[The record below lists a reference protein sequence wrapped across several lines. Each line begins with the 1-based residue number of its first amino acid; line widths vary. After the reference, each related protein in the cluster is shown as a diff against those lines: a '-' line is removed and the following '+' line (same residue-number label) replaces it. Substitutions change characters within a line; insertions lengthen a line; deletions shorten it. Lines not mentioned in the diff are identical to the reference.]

1 MPILIDGNNLMYSLP
16 SGERER
22 AEVRRLTL
30 DLTRRERISVI
41 LVFDGP
47 PPETRAEREFL
58 GSVEIRYS
66 GSLSADDAIVGI
78 IRKSRAP
85 RNWKVV
91 TDDRELR
98 QRVRVLGAACLSCSE
113 WKNRRRR
120 RSVRQRNTDR
130 SEGPRM
136 SARELREWEEY
147 FNGS

>member
-1 MPILIDGNNLMYSLP
+1 MDEFDRLLINRLQHGLP
-16 SGERER
+16 L
-22 AEVRRLTL
+22 VRQPWEALAT
-30 DLTRRERISVI
+30 E
-41 LVFDGP
+41 
-47 PPETRAEREFL
+47 L
-58 GSVEIRYS
+58 GSSSE
-66 GSLSADDAIVGI
+66 A
-78 IRKSRAP
+78 
-85 RNWKVV
+85 
-91 TDDRELR
+91 LR